1 MITGLNHLTLAVS
14 DLARSS
20 AFYTDVLGL
29 RLLARWPSGAYL
41 LAGEL
46 WLALIQDKSCRS
58 GPLPEY
64 THIALQLPAD
74 QFGPARARLDAAGVV
89 LWKENRSEGDS
100 IYLLDPDG
108 HKLELH
114 ASGWRE
120 RLAHARQQPWEG
132 LEILIDPEEFVP

>member
-1 MITGLNHLTLAVS
+1 MITGLNHLTLSVS
-14 DLARSS
+14 DLTRAS
-20 AFYTDVLGL
+20 AFYTDVLGF
-29 RLLARWPSGAYL
+29 RLLARWPRGAYL

-46 WLALIQDKSCRS
+46 WLALILDESCRS

-74 QFGPARARLDAAGVV
+74 QFEPARARLAAAGAVI
-89 LWKENRSEGDS
+89 WKDNRSEGDS

-114 ASGWRE
+114 ATGWRE

-132 LEILIDPEEFVP
+132 LEILIDAEEMAP